1 MIWSRADSW
10 DHNARLPAAA
20 WQIQKEGASDTGR
33 LLQTAFN
40 YFKLSFRKQL
50 RQGGGK
56 TTCLRI
62 NSQLNAK
69 WTQRYI
75 FRCFLKG
82 WQPFKGAAARGENV
96 PELKQP
102 SFQITVSWLQL
113 WIQGKTQ
120 VSRKLK
126 KRQYTRWCFSAIYAE
141 LNEVHIYMRALI
153 MNLTSTMTNCSTD
166 NHMLLNVKY
175 YSTLHV
181 AWGKEKQRNN
191 CHYGNFDTNSSR
203 LYKVTRESK
212 ENVDPSLLSWSNIF
226 PCEGAASHSG
236 GCASGGNW
244 LTLADWQLDLPGY
257 KNVLI
262 PSNLL
267 FPSFFLHL
275 SAPPQQTGH

>member
-1 MIWSRADSW
+1 M
-10 DHNARLPAAA
+10 PAHQQSVKCKVNTALH
-20 WQIQKEGASDTGR
+20 IQMFSEGM
-33 LLQTAFN
+33 TAFQRSCRPRGKCARVEAAEFPN
-40 YFKLSFRKQL
+40 NSFMTSIMDS
-50 RQGGGK
+50 GK
-56 TTCLRI
+56 
-62 NSQLNAK
+62 NSRL
-69 WTQRYI
+69 
-75 FRCFLKG
+75 
-82 WQPFKGAAARGENV
+82 
-96 PELKQP
+96 
-102 SFQITVSWLQL
+102 
-113 WIQGKTQ
+113 
-120 VSRKLK
+120 SRKLK

-267 FPSFFLHL
+267 FPSFFFAPFSTSTANRTLITNTNNADLWVSALL
-275 SAPPQQTGH
+275 SYIGFEKNSSVNALPASLSQFQRV

>member
-1 MIWSRADSW
+1 MFS
-10 DHNARLPAAA
+10 
-20 WQIQKEGASDTGR
+20 EGM
-33 LLQTAFN
+33 TAFQRSCRPRGKCARVEAAEFPN
-40 YFKLSFRKQL
+40 NSFMTSIMDS
-50 RQGGGK
+50 GK
-56 TTCLRI
+56 
-62 NSQLNAK
+62 NS
-69 WTQRYI
+69 R
-75 FRCFLKG
+75 
-82 WQPFKGAAARGENV
+82 
-96 PELKQP
+96 
-102 SFQITVSWLQL
+102 
-113 WIQGKTQ
+113 

-236 GCASGGNW
+236 GCASGETGW
-244 LTLADWQLDLPGY
+244 HWQTGSWTFQAI
-257 KNVLI
+257 KMC
-262 PSNLL
+262 L
-267 FPSFFLHL
+267 FPQTSCSLHFFCTFQHLH
-275 SAPPQQTGH
+275 SKQDTNN

>member
-33 LLQTAFN
+33 LLQTASAPFISFN

-50 RQGGGK
+50 RQGGK

-120 VSRKLK
+120 EFPESW
-126 KRQYTRWCFSAIYAE
+126 KRDNIQDGAFPPFMPNW
-141 LNEVHIYMRALI
+141 MK
-153 MNLTSTMTNCSTD
+153 STFTCEP
-166 NHMLLNVKY
+166 
-175 YSTLHV
+175 
-181 AWGKEKQRNN
+181 W
-191 CHYGNFDTNSSR
+191 
-203 LYKVTRESK
+203 
-212 ENVDPSLLSWSNIF
+212 SWI
-226 PCEGAASHSG
+226 
-236 GCASGGNW
+236 
-244 LTLADWQLDLPGY
+244 
-257 KNVLI
+257 
-262 PSNLL
+262 
-267 FPSFFLHL
+267 
-275 SAPPQQTGH
+275 